1 MSARPGGAS
10 AGAAVECSQPV
21 TATKLIQRQGP
32 SGDSIFGNSVVPVAY
47 VGFVLAAD
55 VFAFLQHF
63 NLTFCIFHNMR
74 LDFSGLVVQFRSGWG
89 VSFDFFRYSR
99 GISAADHHR
108 TAELPECGVFFSCRD
123 GSHSGCYQFSA
134 GAIAFATQCLKRR
147 FVMICRLRHF
157 ACMFL
162 LYLVACF
169 CSVLI
174 QRLPKQGLLTHRWM
188 VTMVYLLQAATSE
201 NIINKKA
208 GQSKH
213 G

>member
-74 LDFSGLVVQFRSGWG
+74 LDFSGLVVQFRSG
-89 VSFDFFRYSR
+89 
-99 GISAADHHR
+99 
-108 TAELPECGVFFSCRD
+108 
-123 GSHSGCYQFSA
+123 
-134 GAIAFATQCLKRR
+134 
-147 FVMICRLRHF
+147 
-157 ACMFL
+157 
-162 LYLVACF
+162 
-169 CSVLI
+169 
-174 QRLPKQGLLTHRWM
+174 
-188 VTMVYLLQAATSE
+188 
-201 NIINKKA
+201 
-208 GQSKH
+208 
-213 G
+213 